1 LGRSITQRIV
11 RNPQHEREQ
20 VMRDKIESIKKTIA
34 QPYVATAT
42 QKVSVRLTEYYSGT
56 HKLTIE
62 RLVQR
67 LQKLTYDKPWPEGV
81 SNDDAFNLAIHEAIQ
96 IVESEKF

>member
-1 LGRSITQRIV
+1 M
-11 RNPQHEREQ
+11 RN
-20 VMRDKIESIKKTIA
+20 KIENIKRRIA
-34 QPYVATAT
+34 QPYVADAIRRDALKQSKFYT
-42 QKVSVRLTEYYSGT
+42 GT

-62 RLVQR
+62 RLVNR
-67 LQKLTYDKPWPEGV
+67 LQELTYDKPWPKGT

>member
-1 LGRSITQRIV
+1 MRNKIENIKQRIA
-11 RNPQHEREQ
+11 
-20 VMRDKIESIKKTIA
+20 K
-34 QPYVATAT
+34 PYVGEAVH
-42 QKVSVRLTEYYSGT
+42 KVSTRLTDYYSGT

-62 RLVQR
+62 RLVNR
-67 LQKLTYDKPWPEGV
+67 LQELTYDKPWPEGT